1 MSHRVSLLRISFA
14 YLRAKPLATA
24 LNLLLL
30 ALGIA
35 TIAVLM
41 LATRQIEQRM
51 GRDARGIDMVAG
63 AKGSPMQL
71 VLSAVFHLDAPAG
84 NIPLKDA
91 MELAKH
97 RLVKR
102 AIPMAL
108 GDSYRSF
115 RIVGTNHDYVAHYG
129 ASLADGALWT
139 KPMQA
144 VLGAEAA
151 RATGLR
157 VGAKFAGA
165 HGLGEGGDEHEGAPY
180 VVVGVLAPTGSVID
194 RVVLTSVE
202 SVWAVHQHGEH
213 GDDPQKLID
222 AMDEEE
228 KELTALLIQYASPL
242 AAATLPRAVNASA
255 TLQAASPAYESA
267 RLFRM
272 LGVGVEVLRAFGLVL
287 VLAAGLS
294 VFIALTN
301 ALEERRYDLAVM
313 RMLGASR
320 AKLMG
325 LLLVEGL
332 VLSAAGAAIGLALG
346 HLLAEVLGAALRAQQ
361 QVPVTGWTWA
371 PGEAW
376 LVGLALGVGVLAA
389 LLPAWRASRAEVAP
403 VLAEG

>member
-1 MSHRVSLLRISFA
+1 MNLPGISFA
-14 YLRAKPLATA
+14 YLKAKPLSTA

-35 TIAVLM
+35 TITVLM
-41 LATRQIEQRM
+41 LATQQIEERM

-84 NIPLKDA
+84 NIPLADA
-91 MELAKH
+91 AKLAKH
-97 RLVKR
+97 PMVKR
-102 AIPMAL
+102 VIPMAL
-108 GDSYRSF
+108 GDSVKGF
-115 RIVGTNHDYVAHYG
+115 RVVGTNHDYVAHYG
-129 ASLADGALWT
+129 ARLAAGALWT
-139 KPMQA
+139 KPMEA

-151 RATGLR
+151 RVLR
-157 VGAKFAGA
+157 LGVGAEVAGA
-165 HGLGEGGDEHEGAPY
+165 HGLGDGGEEHEDHY
-180 VVVGVLAPTGSVID
+180 EVTGVLAPTGTVID

-202 SVWAVHQHGEH
+202 SVWEVHDHGKPAGPRE
-213 GDDPQKLID
+213 I
-222 AMDEEE
+222 
-228 KELTALLIQYASPL
+228 TALLVQYASPL
-242 AAATLPRAVNASA
+242 AAASLPRAVNATA

-287 VLAAGLS
+287 VIAAGLS

-301 ALEERRYDLAVM
+301 ALQERRYDLAVM

-325 LLLVEGL
+325 LLLIEAL
-332 VLSAAGAAIGLALG
+332 ALSAAGALLGLALG
-346 HLLAEVLGAALRAQQ
+346 HVLMELLGAALRAAQ

-371 PGEAW
+371 AGELW
-376 LVGLALGVGVLAA
+376 LIVLALGVGILAA